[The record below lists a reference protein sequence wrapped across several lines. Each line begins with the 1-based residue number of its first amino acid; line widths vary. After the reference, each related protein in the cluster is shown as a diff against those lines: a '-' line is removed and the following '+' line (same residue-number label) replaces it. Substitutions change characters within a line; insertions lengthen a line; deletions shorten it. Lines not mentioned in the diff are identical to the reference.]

1 MSFAHIAA
9 ISLLCSLTSVMPT
22 AAQQPG
28 PFLSLADLLRNAPK
42 PGNRHVVVR
51 CHYSQGKQGQIVYD
65 DDHKTVFP
73 VLWSDQI
80 RNTAQYRE
88 LITASETDWL
98 VLTGHLDREK
108 NFIIYDGQFD
118 NTPHVT
124 IKIINARTNR
134 PITDEKLNVALREDQ
149 IGSVA
154 MPTDKNGVIDVTTG
168 TATIIRILSNM
179 YADCRPRGELYTN
192 YSIAL
197 IHERGITTGNLCS
210 NARPQSKPG
219 ELILFEI
226 PRTFI
231 PRIRNRRYRRYHQY
245 LFLLVHTPPLTSP

>member
-1 MSFAHIAA
+1 MSFVRIAT
-9 ISLLCSLTSVMPT
+9 ISLLYGVTTIMPS

-28 PFLSLADLLRNAPK
+28 PFLSLADLVRNAPRL
-42 PGNRHVVVR
+42 GSRHVVVR
-51 CHYSQGKQGQIVYD
+51 CHYSQGKESPIVYD
-65 DDHKTVFP
+65 DDYKTVFP

-88 LITASETDWL
+88 LITATETDWL
-98 VLTGHLDREK
+98 VFTGHLDREK

-124 IKIINARTNR
+124 IKIIDARNNR
-134 PITDEKLNVALREDQ
+134 PITDEKLNVALRENQ

-168 TATIIRILSNM
+168 TASIIRILSNM
-179 YADCRPRGELYTN
+179 YADCRPRGELYKN
-192 YSIAL
+192 YPIAQ
-197 IHERGITTGNLCS
+197 IRENGITTGNLCS
-210 NARPQSKPG
+210 DARPQPKPG

-231 PRIRNRRYRRYHQY
+231 PSYPK
-245 LFLLVHTPPLTSP
+245 PPLSSVPPVPVPSTH

>member
-9 ISLLCSLTSVMPT
+9 ISLLCGVTSVMPS

-28 PFLSLADLLRNAPK
+28 PFLTLADLGRSAPRV
-42 PGNRHVVVR
+42 GSRHVVVR
-51 CHYSQGKQGQIVYD
+51 CHYSQGKESPIVYD

-124 IKIINARTNR
+124 IKIINAKTNR

-154 MPTDKNGVIDVTTG
+154 MATDKNGVIDVTTG
-168 TATIIRILSNM
+168 AATVIRILSNM

-192 YSIAL
+192 YSLTQIRENGIAA
-197 IHERGITTGNLCS
+197 GDLCS
-210 NARPQSKPG
+210 NAKPKPNPG

-231 PRIRNRRYRRYHQY
+231 PSYPK
-245 LFLLVHTPPLTSP
+245 PPLSPVPPVPVVPESPTAP